1 MASVRRT
8 TSPARPR
15 AVRAAAVL
23 LLAVAAL
30 SAGPAARPAVAA
42 APGAVPASVP
52 AAAAAPAVP
61 VTAPLARSGDGS
73 GDGGDAVRNG
83 MLLSLGSVL
92 LLTGAA
98 CAVLYRRRPPSDR

>member
-8 TSPARPR
+8 ASPARPR
-15 AVRAAAVL
+15 AVRPVRAAARAAAVL

-30 SAGPAARPAVAA
+30 AAGPAVRPAVAA
-42 APGAVPASVP
+42 VPAAVP
-52 AAAAAPAVP
+52 AAAA
-61 VTAPLARSGDGS
+61 TAPLARSE
-73 GDGGDAVRNG
+73 DGGDAVRNG

-98 CAVLYRRRPPSDR
+98 CAVLYRRRPPSGR